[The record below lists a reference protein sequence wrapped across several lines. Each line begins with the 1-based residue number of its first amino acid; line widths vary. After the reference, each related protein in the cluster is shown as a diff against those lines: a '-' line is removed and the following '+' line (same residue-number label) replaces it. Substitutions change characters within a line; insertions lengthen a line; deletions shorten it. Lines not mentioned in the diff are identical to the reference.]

1 MKYKLVNNVT
11 KEETICDKVIVN
23 GFDYYVSDE
32 QATEG
37 FYGYINFQ
45 GGDIKKIGKYFA
57 DDWKKVIATNNSNI
71 DIPKVVDEG
80 ERLAKQEHAYN
91 HKSVNEISFRLGV
104 EVGYNKAHETHPF
117 TEQDM
122 INFVEWYETS
132 QEVYEFW
139 RKNRVGIDMNNSH
152 IVKIKENIRKLLQ
165 LWKDQQIK
173 TIYYE

>member
-1 MKYKLVNNVT
+1 MKYKLVNHNT
-11 KEETICDKVIVN
+11 KEETICDKVTVDK
-23 GFDYYVSDE
+23 FDYYVSDE

-45 GGDIKKIGKYFA
+45 GGDIKKIGKYFG
-57 DDWKKVIATNNSNI
+57 DDWKKVIVTNNPNI
-71 DIPKVVDEG
+71 DIPKVLPINHCECNLTLYPDQKEIC
-80 ERLAKQEHAYN
+80 KDICDNKYQETY
-91 HKSVNEISFRLGV
+91 
-104 EVGYNKAHETHPF
+104 TF

-165 LWKDQQIK
+165 IWKDQQPKIV
-173 TIYYE
+173 YYE